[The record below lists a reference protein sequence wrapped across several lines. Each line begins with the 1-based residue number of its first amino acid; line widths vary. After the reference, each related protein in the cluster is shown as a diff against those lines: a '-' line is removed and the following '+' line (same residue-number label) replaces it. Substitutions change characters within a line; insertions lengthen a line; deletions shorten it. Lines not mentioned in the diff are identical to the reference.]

1 MDRGKK
7 TCRQKPHFP
16 VTSVVCNKI
25 AVDCG
30 PGYEIHLGWEP
41 RNKELVLYFS
51 LCLHFMSASQVPRDE
66 LSFPKS
72 LASIPQIKL
81 NSDKGL

>member
-7 TCRQKPHFP
+7 TCREKPHFP

-30 PGYEIHLGWEP
+30 PGYEIHPG
-41 RNKELVLYFS
+41 
-51 LCLHFMSASQVPRDE
+51 
-66 LSFPKS
+66 
-72 LASIPQIKL
+72 
-81 NSDKGL
+81 